1 MQTGGLE
8 EVAVKLLEPGDM
20 FGDYTVEKLLGQGGM
35 GAVHLMRTSDGTL
48 YAVKV
53 MDAEAAEKNQDFL
66 KRFLREGEFA
76 VRIRHPN
83 LIAVHRVGKDE
94 RTGLCYLAMDYM
106 PGGFIPGLLVSLG
119 SCLIFA
125 LIFVVKSKKGFRH
138 CKCVNK

>member
-94 RTGLCYLAMDYM
+94 RTGLCYLAMDICR
-106 PGGFIPGLLVSLG
+106 GVALRIAWRSASGCRLKNLSRLSCRLL
-119 SCLIFA
+119 
-125 LIFVVKSKKGFRH
+125 RH
-138 CKCVNK
+138 LRWRIATG